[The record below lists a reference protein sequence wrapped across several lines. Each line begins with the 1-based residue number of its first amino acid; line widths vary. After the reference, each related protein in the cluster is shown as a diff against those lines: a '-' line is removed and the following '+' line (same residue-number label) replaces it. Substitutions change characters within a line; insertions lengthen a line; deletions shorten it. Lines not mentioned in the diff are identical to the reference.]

1 MELSDD
7 NENNGKVNDGEI
19 NDESND
25 NEDYNKAEINDGNDN
40 NETEINVDDDKIN
53 NNKIKIKDPEENS
66 IARILVIGDLH
77 FSQRSFSLLA
87 KLEVKLLEAIK
98 KYKPDH
104 VVFLGDTLDRFGT
117 INSARE
123 REAITLFYKSSLL
136 VPCTL
141 LIGNH
146 DIPNKTYF
154 MSHDHGFT
162 GLKYYWKNMTVV
174 DTQCVEF
181 EINGIKFQA
190 VPYCPNGRLLEG
202 LNTNPDRCSHPAA
215 IFCHQ
220 EIYGCD
226 LDSII
231 STEGDNWNE
240 SDTLLV
246 CGHIHKHHQ
255 PQSNV
260 LYTGSP
266 YQDNFGEDP
275 DKSVSLLTF
284 TRKLKI
290 NEEGTRNKIRDNKI
304 EDNKLNQKSNKSDLQ
319 QNSLID
325 WKERRIR
332 LNLPQKRSLIMTA
345 KEFKTWEPIK
355 NTIYK
360 LEIHGSITRNANLRG
375 SDKVTDIINKGGI
388 VTFINTDKISLTLED
403 GEITEQ
409 LSLKQTVAESIKDK
423 QHLHAIYAKIF
434 T

>member
-1 MELSDD
+1 MESSD
-7 NENNGKVNDGEI
+7 EVNDNKDDCSHQSDEVNNDEVNDAEVNNDQVNNNEVNNDEVNNDEVNNDEI
-19 NDESND
+19 NND
-25 NEDYNKAEINDGNDN
+25 SKS
-40 NETEINVDDDKIN
+40 V
-53 NNKIKIKDPEENS
+53 
-66 IARILVIGDLH
+66 ARILVIGDLH

-87 KLEVKLLEAIK
+87 KLETKLLEAIK

-104 VVFLGDTLDRFGT
+104 VVFLGDTLDRFGS

-174 DTQCVEF
+174 DTQCIEF
-181 EINGIKFQA
+181 EINGMKFQA

-202 LNTNPDRCSHPAA
+202 LNTNPNRSSNPAA

-226 LDSII
+226 LDPII
-231 STEGDNWNE
+231 STEGDNWEE
-240 SDTLLV
+240 SNTLLV

-260 LYTGSP
+260 LYIGSP

-275 DKSVSLLTF
+275 DKSISLLTF
-284 TRKLKI
+284 TK
-290 NEEGTRNKIRDNKI
+290 N
-304 EDNKLNQKSNKSDLQ
+304 SN
-319 QNSLID
+319 LID
-325 WKERRIR
+325 WKEKRIR

-360 LEIHGSITRNANLRG
+360 LEIHGSISRNANLRG

-388 VTFINTDKISLTLED
+388 VTFVNTDKISLTLQD

-409 LSLKQTVAESIKDK
+409 LSLKQTVAESIKEK
-423 QHLHAIYAKIF
+423 PHLHAIYAKIF
-434 T
+434 SS